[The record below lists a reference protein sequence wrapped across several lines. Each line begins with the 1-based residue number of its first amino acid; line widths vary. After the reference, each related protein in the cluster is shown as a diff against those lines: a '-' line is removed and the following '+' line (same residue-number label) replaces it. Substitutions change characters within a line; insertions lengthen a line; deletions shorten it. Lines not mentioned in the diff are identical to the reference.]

1 MARLSKEDWFRQRLA
16 SEAARGLYSPD
27 SSVARYLAG
36 KPAPAKKAAK
46 PFADLNK
53 QLDKQ
58 VKQAINE
65 ALGKRG
71 PTRGEIDSAVKEG
84 KTLVATTPSTCFSD
98 VYYEDGVCTAVFAKD
113 NYVWEQPMSTAEFLD
128 FARSDSLGKAWNEE
142 WGK

>member
-16 SEAARGLYSPD
+16 GEAARGLYSPD

-36 KPAPAKKAAK
+36 KPAPAKKSAK
-46 PFADLNK
+46 PLADLNK

-58 VKQAINE
+58 VKAAINE
-65 ALGKRG
+65 ALNKYG
-71 PTRGEIDSAVKEG
+71 PTRGEIDKAAKEG
-84 KTLVATTPSTCFSD
+84 KTLVANTPSRCFSD
-98 VYYEDGVCTAVFAKD
+98 VHFRHGVCTAVFAKD

-128 FARSDSLGKAWNEE
+128 FAQSDSLGQYWNEE